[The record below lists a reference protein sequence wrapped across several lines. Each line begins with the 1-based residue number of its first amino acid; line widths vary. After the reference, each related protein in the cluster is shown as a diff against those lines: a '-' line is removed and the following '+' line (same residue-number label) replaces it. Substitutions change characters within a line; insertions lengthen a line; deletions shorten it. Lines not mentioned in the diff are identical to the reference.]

1 MTFDELRRK
10 NPTLGFAAY
19 ALEPDG
25 PVTIEVHTFGLVAT
39 FEAPTFARCVE
50 KAFPPALKPKNEL
63 TPLPPAPPAMRTE
76 EVDLDVAMPDF
87 LRRPTEKNIAR
98 SVTEAPA
105 TSAETGSTPA
115 GEPHNSVFD

>member
-50 KAFPPALKPKNEL
+50 KAFPSIPKPKNEL
-63 TPLPPAPPAMRTE
+63 APLPSVPRPIARTE
-76 EVDLDVAMPDF
+76 EVDLDAAMPEF
-87 LRRPTEKNIAR
+87 LRRPPEQKQP
-98 SVTEAPA
+98 AP
-105 TSAETGSTPA
+105 PA
-115 GEPHNSVFD
+115 DASVFD